1 MRYIKAADVLPEE
14 LLREVQRYADG
25 AYLYIPRISEN
36 RLSWGDRTRS
46 KEETAQRNRDIYAR
60 FQAGEGPRELAGAYF
75 LTEKT
80 VRRIILAQRKARGGG
95 DGSGE

>member
-1 MRYIKAADVLPEE
+1 MRYINCADVLPEE

-46 KEETAQRNRDIYAR
+46 KEETARRNRDIYAR

-95 DGSGE
+95 DGGGE

>member
-46 KEETAQRNRDIYAR
+46 KEETARRNRDIYAR

-95 DGSGE
+95 DGAGE

>member
-14 LLREVQRYADG
+14 LLREVQQYADG
-25 AYLYIPRISEN
+25 AYLYIPRLGEN

-46 KEETAQRNRDIYAR
+46 KEETARRNRDIYAR
-60 FQAGEGPRELAGAYF
+60 CQQGETPQMLAKAYF

-80 VRRIILAQRKARGGG
+80 IRRIILAQRKALGGEG
-95 DGSGE
+95 DEGG

>member
-46 KEETAQRNRDIYAR
+46 KEETARRNRDIYAR

-95 DGSGE
+95 DGDGE

>member
-25 AYLYIPRISEN
+25 AYLYIPRSQEN

-80 VRRIILAQRKARGGG
+80 VRRIILAQRKARGV
-95 DGSGE
+95 DGNGE

>member
-25 AYLYIPRISEN
+25 AYLYIPRVSEN

-46 KEETAQRNRDIYAR
+46 KEETARRNRDIYAR

-80 VRRIILAQRKARGGG
+80 VRRIILAQRKARGG
-95 DGSGE
+95 DGGGE

>member
-25 AYLYIPRISEN
+25 AYLYIPRSQEN

-46 KEETAQRNRDIYAR
+46 KEETAQRTRDIYAR

-80 VRRIILAQRKARGGG
+80 VRRIILAQRKARGV
-95 DGSGE
+95 DGNGE

>member
-25 AYLYIPRISEN
+25 AYLYIPRSQEN

-80 VRRIILAQRKARGGG
+80 VRRIILAKRKARGG
-95 DGSGE
+95 DGNGE

>member
-25 AYLYIPRISEN
+25 AYLYIPRSQEN

-60 FQAGEGPRELAGAYF
+60 FPAGEGPRELAGAYF

-80 VRRIILAQRKARGGG
+80 VRRIILAQRKARGG
-95 DGSGE
+95 DGNGE

>member
-1 MRYIKAADVLPEE
+1 MLYIKAADVLPEE

-46 KEETAQRNRDIYAR
+46 KEETARRNRDIYAR